1 MKKKEPNEKKTN
13 KKNKHRNTISLF
25 TQGVLK
31 PRRADYRSKLYT
43 ISNLASRQRKTAQTK
58 PDKTITHV
66 ATDKLTAL

>member
-1 MKKKEPNEKKTN
+1 M
-13 KKNKHRNTISLF
+13 F

>member
-1 MKKKEPNEKKTN
+1 MKKKEPNEKK
-13 KKNKHRNTISLF
+13 KKKKHRNTISLF